1 MSTFTSSAQAMGALQ
16 RMLEFDRQ
24 ANRMFRC
31 RKRWNEEDIREKVC
45 LSGLFRMISGPPF
58 KYPYFIRVKNE
69 EAIVMSIDTVTF
81 CFGLFDCRWRPVK
94 YVNGIDK
101 KQKDLFEQAYVQD
114 LT

>member
-1 MSTFTSSAQAMGALQ
+1 
-16 RMLEFDRQ
+16 
-24 ANRMFRC
+24 
-31 RKRWNEEDIREKVC
+31 
-45 LSGLFRMISGPPF
+45 MISGPPF

-101 KQKDLFEQAYVQD
+101 KQKDLFDVLSKSSPPGVVYEPRPR
-114 LT
+114 T